1 MKAVM
6 ILVIVLQLER
16 RRVCQE
22 NHYFI
27 WPWPANF
34 EGELRKFWQKVTHL
48 SWKSHLLAFHENA
61 TSRLQS
67 SDRDADR
74 TTDSCRELYTSVD
87 EFTVCAQFLMS
98 SNYSTGSDT
107 FTSRLLRCWQD
118 FLASCKSFYS
128 ISENEEYS
136 LLLKEFTETEF
147 TNVIRVTLS
156 HLISPSHITSVNHH
170 EIVAYYFFKALLTS
184 GKSVEGESDD
194 GMINDGSSQDSL
206 KFCIFKKTF
215 CIELF
220 LKIEC
225 ILEKLLDEVS
235 RNVITFPISCICSA
249 VGLISDLLR
258 DSSLTSLL
266 LHHLEEVWNNWG
278 TLIKKL
284 IEYIMNHQNG
294 IANNDQEVFLF
305 DTFRL
310 WRTALKAHVKVNSN
324 TMESKHAP
332 IFTTLVDVL
341 YVCLVGHFRIY
352 SKCPV
357 EVPSSLWPN
366 HLVRSLRTVY
376 KLVNKSEH
384 LTINTQQTDGFDEA
398 SLFQPDPALSLR
410 IIILCGLENSLKLDP
425 NDAQFWSLL
434 NSIYKLILNME
445 LCESNIDHV
454 YENSVISLFS
464 GDDVQLFRAL
474 DLWIQIENRI
484 TSVESH
490 QKNSVNPIPN
500 AHWLFACLSKSI
512 GFSSYLFV
520 DWLVSP
526 ETICLS
532 YLVHYLRK
540 ISDENEI
547 ADRSNHSMMTAILS
561 NSWPLKPLE
570 EMLRQIAKCLEI
582 LDKSKGIAFCPKP

>member
-1 MKAVM
+1 MSLPFV
-6 ILVIVLQLER
+6 
-16 RRVCQE
+16 
-22 NHYFI
+22 H
-27 WPWPANF
+27 NF
-34 EGELRKFWQKVTHL
+34 
-48 SWKSHLLAFHENA
+48 S
-61 TSRLQS
+61 
-67 SDRDADR
+67 
-74 TTDSCRELYTSVD
+74 
-87 EFTVCAQFLMS
+87 MS

-384 LTINTQQTDGFDEA
+384 LTINSLSPTLDTLVYELLCPCSSNPCSKESHTNLTSYLIYTMKAQQTDGFDEA

-582 LDKSKGIAFCPKP
+582 LDKSKGIAFCPKPLVNRIYRSLSLLTDLYHTTTHR